1 MIFRISDVHP
11 QKLRTAALE
20 IREMKTVCPLR
31 PGLSSEGHAEAGV
44 GKEKGASVLVRSTE
58 LWNRLLR

>member
-1 MIFRISDVHP
+1 MHP

-44 GKEKGASVLVRSTE
+44 GKEKGASVLVRSTYLAAGGRGLFDLE
-58 LWNRLLR
+58 FA